1 MVKKFLV
8 VCLAVFMAVGMARV
22 ASAAVVSFDVPTD
35 DIFIGDIF
43 TVDIYLKDDLN
54 QLITQ
59 SSFGAF
65 FDYDDSAVQLISATG
80 ATNWKD
86 NAELKPEPDS
96 RWYTKAGWTDMGYT
110 APINFEEGPDLLVT
124 SLVSISEAQ
133 TTLGGVLDPILLGSL
148 EFQCLAAGDS
158 YLLAMNRPDADY
170 IVGTVN
176 DSDIDWE
183 KSVATISQVP
193 IPGAVLLLGSGLLG
207 LFGIRRRMK

>member
-1 MVKKFLV
+1 MVKRLLV
-8 VCLAVFMAVGMARV
+8 VCLAVFMALGLASM

-35 DIFIGDIF
+35 DIFLGDTF

-80 ATNWKD
+80 APNWADK
-86 NAELKPEPDS
+86 AELKPEPDS

-124 SLVSISEAQ
+124 SLTSISLPQ
-133 TTLGGVLDPILLGSL
+133 TTLGGILDPILLGSL

-158 YLLAMNRPDADY
+158 YLLAMNRPDSDY
-170 IVGTVN
+170 IFGTVD
-176 DSDIDWE
+176 DSGIDWE
-183 KSVATISQVP
+183 NSVATISQVP